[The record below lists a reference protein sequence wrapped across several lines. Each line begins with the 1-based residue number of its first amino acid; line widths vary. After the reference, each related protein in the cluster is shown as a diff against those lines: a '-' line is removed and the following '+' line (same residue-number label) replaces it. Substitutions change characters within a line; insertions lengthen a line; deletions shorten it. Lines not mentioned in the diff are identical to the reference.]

1 MKLKIVLVSVLSLLS
16 ANLFSYDNFNPSI
29 ISTPMPTLKTFP
41 LLQEQLGLDRHSL
54 PNPFGVSVIYNF
66 TEEKYRIKSFKG
78 EGGDTKIGT
87 VIPGLGPL
95 GKLSVADL
103 AGTGLKPWQIS
114 NGTIKVQSHA
124 VGAKVDLNL
133 LPFLQLFALGTYIIM
148 NQSTDIG
155 TATITSN
162 IPAPAGGFMK
172 LPMPVGTLENVLH
185 GWVAM
190 GGAMLSYGY
199 KGFFVSAMIS
209 GGYVNLDDRANGI
222 NGFVQ
227 KPVMY
232 IAPRIGYNRGRLT
245 VHGGV
250 QYVELFGATKGKDLS
265 VITGGLV
272 KSYEV
277 EIEKFPVNFLAGIQF
292 MFMRE
297 LGISLEYV
305 GSPDSN
311 GINIE
316 AVFRF

>member
-1 MKLKIVLVSVLSLLS
+1 MKLKIALLS
-16 ANLFSYDNFNPSI
+16 ILVLMSTNFFAYDNFNSSI

-41 LLQEQLGLDRHSL
+41 LLREQLGIEKNAL

-66 TEEKYRIKSFKG
+66 TEENYNIKSFKG
-78 EGGDTKIGT
+78 EGGDKLQG
-87 VIPGLGPL
+87 VLGEGLQ
-95 GKLSVADL
+95 
-103 AGTGLKPWQIS
+103 PWAIS
-114 NGTIKVQSHA
+114 KGTIKVQSHA

-133 LPFLQLFALGTYIIM
+133 LPFLQLFALGSYITM
-148 NQSTDIG
+148 NQETDIG
-155 TATITSN
+155 TATVTASLTLPPIL
-162 IPAPAGGFMK
+162 GGDTIKF
-172 LPMPVGTLENVLH
+172 PIDHHVGALKNVLH
-185 GWVAM
+185 GWVGM
-190 GGAMLSYGY
+190 GGAILSYGY
-199 KGFFVSAMIS
+199 KGFFISAMIS
-209 GGYVNLDDRANGI
+209 GGYVNLDDKINGVT
-222 NGFVQ
+222 GFVQ
-227 KPVMY
+227 KPIMY

-245 VHGGV
+245 VHAGV

-265 VITGGLV
+265 TLTKGLV

-297 LGISLEYV
+297 FGISAEYV